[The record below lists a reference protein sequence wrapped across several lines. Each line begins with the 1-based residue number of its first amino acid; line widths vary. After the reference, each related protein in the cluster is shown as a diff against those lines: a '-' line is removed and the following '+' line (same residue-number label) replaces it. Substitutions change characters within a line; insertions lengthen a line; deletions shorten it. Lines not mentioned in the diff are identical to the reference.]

1 MRTKRMVAAVL
12 GIALCATAPGIA
24 AEELVARF
32 SGESSG
38 NTAEFTVQA
47 PWIMDWLVSGEAAQY
62 EVINVALVN
71 AVTGAYEGVALK
83 TKTAG
88 NGVRLFDMG
97 GRYYFRVDTSM
108 MNWDIKVIQLS
119 GKEAEQY
126 QPKAGK
132 SAPGG

>member
-83 TKTAG
+83 
-88 NGVRLFDMG
+88 RLFDMG

-119 GKEAEQY
+119 RKEAEQY